1 MANAF
6 QRTMRSFEADSFRA
20 YGAVLI
26 TAMVLLA
33 AWLTWSVVARVS
45 VVEVSSAGRV
55 ESVSAVHQVESAVAG
70 QVVSAPRKLGE
81 AVQAGDLL
89 VELDSRPQQIELTR
103 TQAQQRTRQ
112 SELQLLQQE
121 IAAEDQAQQMA
132 GTADRAA
139 LQEAVAKRDELLPKL
154 ELTEER
160 RKLAGE
166 APSGVVSPIESLERK
181 SEDESARRTAATSSQ
196 TLSRLSADQA
206 LSRRRRELHLQELH
220 RDSVKLEGELPVL
233 AATIAGLEDDIARHR
248 IRAPARGRLG
258 QIAELTPGAFVKL
271 GDRLAVVVAEGDLHV
286 RASFTPETAV
296 GVLRS
301 GQHARMRFP
310 GYPWPIYGTV
320 AGTVTSVGTE
330 PLSGMIAVELS
341 LQPEPGSWIK
351 LQHGLPAEVEVQ
363 VDRVSP
369 ATLVLRAIGHATSF
383 ARAMPPES
391 KP

>member
-1 MANAF
+1 
-6 QRTMRSFEADSFRA
+6 MRSFDADAFRV

-26 TAMVLLA
+26 VAIVILA
-33 AWLTWSVVARVS
+33 SWLTWSVAARVS
-45 VVEVSSAGRV
+45 VVQVSSAGRV

-81 AVQAGDLL
+81 AVDAGDLL
-89 VELDSRPQQIELTR
+89 VELDSRPQQIQLE
-103 TQAQQRTRQ
+103 RTRAQLKTQQ
-112 SELQLLQQE
+112 SELALLQEQ
-121 IAAEDQAQQMA
+121 IAAEND
-132 GTADRAA
+132 ADRSAGRADQAA
-139 LQEAVAKRDELLPKL
+139 LQEAEAKRAELLPKL

-160 RKLAGE
+160 RKLVGD
-166 APSGVVSPIESLERK
+166 APNGIVSPIESLERK
-181 SEDESARRTAATSSQ
+181 SEDESARRSAATSTQ
-196 TLSRLSADQA
+196 TLTRLSADQA
-206 LSRRRRELHLQELH
+206 LSRRRRDLHLQELH

-248 IRAPARGRLG
+248 IRATAKGRLG

-271 GDRLAVVVAEGDLHV
+271 GDRLAVVVSEGDLHV

-296 GVLRS
+296 GVLRE

-341 LQPEPGSWIK
+341 LQQEASSWIK

-383 ARAMPPES
+383 ARAAPPAEA